1 MIGWIRNW
9 IRGIVLDVVDPG
21 KVVPTTIS
29 HGSSPMVQIYKITNG
44 YVVYKTS
51 NGPYRD
57 SGDSTVIFCA
67 TPLDVA
73 RQIVNAE
80 ALDKMGL
87 GNIAD
92 QQMHTHGSASAKLG
106 NQI

>member
-1 MIGWIRNW
+1 MIKWVKKW
-9 IRGIVLDVVDPG
+9 IRGIVLDVTDPA
-21 KVVPTTIS
+21 KVVPSVITHST
-29 HGSSPMVQIYKITNG
+29 PMIQIYKITNG
-44 YVVYKTS
+44 YVVYKSS

-106 NQI
+106 NQV